1 MKIIHTSDWHLGQN
15 FYGFDRRDDHVE
27 MISQLTKLIAEEK
40 PDALIIA
47 GDIYDI
53 ATPNTAVQKDFA
65 NYMVKLHNACPQM
78 MIVCISGNHDC
89 ASRHEIFQSP
99 WESLGVK
106 MIGKIDKT
114 RLADNI
120 IEVPGKGW
128 VVAVPYTN
136 DRFLSDD
143 FYPALEAVTKEI
155 AGEELPIIYV
165 GHAAISGT
173 DFTGH
178 QKQNDRFIGGI
189 ECTGI
194 DQIGSIYDYVAL
206 GHIHKAQTFDGGRA
220 RYCGTPLAVSFDEV
234 REDYLHGFDVVE
246 IKAHGMAPEIRTVEV
261 NCLYPLVNIP
271 SEGYALWDDVIKEV
285 KAFPAGKKSYIRL
298 NVLMTENNLLP
309 YNKDALIEEALTGK
323 EARYAAINPTR
334 EAVANG
340 ENGESSLDSL
350 TMQELQN
357 ISHKTIMT
365 EYAKSQGFEFTD
377 EFEEMFNTVFK
388 IVTDSDYED

>member
-15 FYGFDRRDDHVE
+15 FYGFDRRDDHSE
-27 MISQLTKLIAEEK
+27 MVSQLAKLIAEEK

-47 GDIYDI
+47 GDVYDI

-65 NYMVKLHNACPQM
+65 DYMVKLHNACPQM

-106 MIGKIDKT
+106 VIGKVDKT
-114 RLADNI
+114 KLANNV

-128 VVAVPYTN
+128 IVAVPYTN

-143 FYPALEAVTKEI
+143 FYPTLEAVTKEI

-173 DFTGH
+173 DFSGH

-234 REDYLHGFDVVE
+234 RDDYKHGFDVVE
-246 IKAHGMAPEIRTVEV
+246 IEAHGKTPEIRTVEV
-261 NCLYPLVNIP
+261 NCHYPLVNIP
-271 SEGYALWDDVIKEV
+271 AEGHALWDDVIKEV
-285 KAFPAGKKSYIRL
+285 KAFPAGKKAYIRL
-298 NVLMTENNLLP
+298 NVLLTENNLLP
-309 YNKDALIEEALTGK
+309 YNKDALIEDALRGK
-323 EARYAAINPTR
+323 EAKYAAINPTR
-334 EAVANG
+334 EEVANG
-340 ENGESSLDSL
+340 QNEGSSLNSL

-357 ISHKTIMT
+357 ISHKTIMM
-365 EYAKSQGFEFTD
+365 EYAKSQKFEFTD